1 MTERAPIGTP
11 AALVAPLSAE
21 QMREQVN
28 AIQRLMEAVM
38 KEGEHYGRI
47 PGSRKPSLWKPGA
60 EKLCVAFHIEPAFV
74 VEDLSTPD
82 GYRYRVKCTGTHQHT
97 GIKL

>member
-1 MTERAPIGTP
+1 MNLPMNAPTAFG
-11 AALVAPLSAE
+11 APMSAE

-28 AIQRLMEAVM
+28 AIQKLMEAVM

-60 EKLCVAFHIEPAFV
+60 ETLCVAFHI
-74 VEDLSTPD
+74 
-82 GYRYRVKCTGTHQHT
+82 
-97 GIKL
+97 